1 MRKLPYS
8 VRPAAEE
15 DLFQVVDI
23 EARSNRPPWSIEAFR
38 AELAKP
44 HAHFWVVTDNETD
57 SQVLAYAVFALPADQ
72 AHIQTVAVR
81 PDHRRQ
87 GVAAHLIRQV
97 IGFAMRQEA
106 ESLILEVRKGNEAG
120 VHLYQTVGFDVI
132 RTVDKFYPD
141 GEAAYVMVYK
151 TEREKLTGDADQDF
165 ESDAIP
171 QGSDGKPHLN

>member
-44 HAHFWVVTDNETD
+44 HAHFWVITDNETD
-57 SQVLAYAVFALPADQ
+57 AQVLAYAVFALPAEQ
-72 AHIQTVAVR
+72 AHVQTVAVR

-87 GVAAHLIRQV
+87 GLAAQLLRQLIAFTIRQK
-97 IGFAMRQEA
+97 A
-106 ESLILEVRKGNEAG
+106 ESLILEVRKGNEAA
-120 VHLYQTVGFDVI
+120 VRLYQSVGFDVI
-132 RTVDKFYPD
+132 RTVEKFYPD
-141 GEAAYVMVYK
+141 GEGAYVMVYK
-151 TEREKLTGDADQDF
+151 TEREKIAGPAEEDF

-171 QGSDGKPHLN
+171 LGEDGKPHLN